1 MRPPPALWMCV
12 VTVGVQVLLLPS
24 GTVAFTSAVNPGF
37 RTILTQKGLNYG
49 IRNRSFCIVR
59 RTSTCSLPEL
69 QEWLELWYYIIEI
82 GHSAIYK
89 NIHM

>member
-1 MRPPPALWMCV
+1 MRRPPALWLCV

-49 IRNRSFCIVR
+49 IRNRSFCIILLM
-59 RTSTCSLPEL
+59 RTLHVEEQSLPEL
-69 QEWLELWYYIIEI
+69 HLN
-82 GHSAIYK
+82 GAAMH
-89 NIHM
+89 